1 MPQRHSK
8 NNNDLAYFTYD
19 EKKKLGYGT
28 QRERLGRDSIKPFDA
43 CSLCLKPFID
53 PMCCHKGHVFCREC
67 MLECFLAQKKD
78 IQRRL
83 AAHSSQKKQDKDEE
97 EERLMLQKAREL
109 DEFDQQNHSAMPRN
123 SDKNHDEDKNGF
135 HGANSVKTTSFEE
148 EALRTMKA
156 FWLPSATPA
165 ASVRVDAPE
174 THTVCPEGKEK
185 LKLKNLFAI
194 RFTEDNSEEE
204 ETKTKS
210 ASSSSYDKSY
220 ICPSCKVTLTN
231 TMSLVALSSCGHVF
245 CKKCAEKFMPV
256 DKVCLVCDKPC
267 KDRNLV
273 GLKKVGTGFAEHD
286 DHLEAKEYK
295 HLGSGSGLGLVRPV
309 KT

>member
-1 MPQRHSK
+1 MCLTCGLLFRK
-8 NNNDLAYFTYD
+8 LA
-19 EKKKLGYGT
+19 
-28 QRERLGRDSIKPFDA
+28 A
-43 CSLCLKPFID
+43 
-53 PMCCHKGHVFCREC
+53 HA
-67 MLECFLAQKKD
+67 AQKK
-78 IQRRL
+78 QE
-83 AAHSSQKKQDKDEE
+83 KDEE
-97 EERLMLQKAREL
+97 EENLTLQKAREL
-109 DEFDQQNHSAMPRN
+109 DEFDQQNHGAMPRN
-123 SDKNHDEDKNGF
+123 SDRNQNQERNGF

-148 EALRTMKA
+148 EALKTMKA

-165 ASVRVDAPE
+165 ASVKTEAPE

-185 LKLKNLFAI
+185 LKLKTLFPI
-194 RFTEDNSEEE
+194 HFTEDNSEEE
-204 ETKTKS
+204 KMKTS
-210 ASSSSYDKSY
+210 SSSSYDKTH

-267 KDRNLV
+267 KDKNLV
-273 GLKKVGTGFAEHD
+273 HLKKGGTGFAKHD
-286 DHLEAKEYK
+286 DHLEAKDYK

>member
-1 MPQRHSK
+1 
-8 NNNDLAYFTYD
+8 
-19 EKKKLGYGT
+19 
-28 QRERLGRDSIKPFDA
+28 
-43 CSLCLKPFID
+43 
-53 PMCCHKGHVFCREC
+53 MCCHKGHVLCREC
-67 MLECFLAQKKD
+67 IVECFLAQKKD

-83 AAHSSQKKQDKDEE
+83 AAHASQKNQDKDEE
-97 EERLMLQKAREL
+97 EEKLMLQKAREL
-109 DEFDQQNHSAMPRN
+109 DEFDQQNHGALPRY
-123 SDKNHDEDKNGF
+123 SDKSQSQDKN
-135 HGANSVKTTSFEE
+135 
-148 EALRTMKA
+148 
-156 FWLPSATPA
+156 ATPG
-165 ASVRVDAPE
+165 ASVRVQDPE

-204 ETKTKS
+204 KKTTS
-210 ASSSSYDKSY
+210 SSSSYDRSY
-220 ICPSCKVTLTN
+220 IFPSCKVTLTN

-245 CKKCAEKFMPV
+245 CKKCGEKFMPV

-273 GLKKVGTGFAEHD
+273 GLKKGGTGFAEHD

>member
-1 MPQRHSK
+1 
-8 NNNDLAYFTYD
+8 
-19 EKKKLGYGT
+19 
-28 QRERLGRDSIKPFDA
+28 
-43 CSLCLKPFID
+43 
-53 PMCCHKGHVFCREC
+53 
-67 MLECFLAQKKD
+67 
-78 IQRRL
+78 
-83 AAHSSQKKQDKDEE
+83 
-97 EERLMLQKAREL
+97 
-109 DEFDQQNHSAMPRN
+109 
-123 SDKNHDEDKNGF
+123 
-135 HGANSVKTTSFEE
+135 
-148 EALRTMKA
+148 MKA
-156 FWLPSATPA
+156 FWLPSATPG
-165 ASVRVDAPE
+165 ASVRVEAPE

-204 ETKTKS
+204 EKKAKS
-210 ASSSSYDKSY
+210 SSSSSYDKTY

-245 CKKCAEKFMPV
+245 CKKCGEKFMPV

-273 GLKKVGTGFAEHD
+273 GLKKGGTGFAEHD

-295 HLGSGSGLGLVRPV
+295 HLGSGSGLGMVRMG